1 MLDTK
6 RKFRAVSQAPLP
18 HAPVPETSMRIA
30 KSSRDH
36 ERSEEIVEVRLSA
49 VTRQFGAQPASV
61 GGAPVRIIEKR
72 CREGDSVGPAPIVN
86 SPGPAQY
93 TPAYI
98 SPNKAGVG
106 ATADKIEK
114 QLSTRAGRLR
124 ESLRFVNLGSLLLP
138 LGPFCDLVFT
148 THIFTSFGQVQK
160 QAG

>member
-1 MLDTK
+1 M
-6 RKFRAVSQAPLP
+6 
-18 HAPVPETSMRIA
+18 
-30 KSSRDH
+30 
-36 ERSEEIVEVRLSA
+36 
-49 VTRQFGAQPASV
+49 
-61 GGAPVRIIEKR
+61 RIIEKN

-124 ESLRFVNLGSLLLP
+124 ESLRFVNLGSLLFLFVHFVISLLLHNKYSLHLGRCKNKRFEAQGLRRATALP
-138 LGPFCDLVFT
+138 
-148 THIFTSFGQVQK
+148 SA
-160 QAG
+160 AGTNSDSWMDGGEQLKGSGNMAAVARRRQPGAK